1 MSRQDPAESATM
13 KAPAVEKV
21 IIVGGG
27 ISAWTAAVAIGQ
39 AFAEQK
45 LRLTLVDTGVAET
58 EALATHP
65 QSLAFLNSLGLNE
78 IELVKKARASFR
90 LGTLFNTWN
99 HPRHEYLQPFGS
111 HGGPLGH
118 VSFQHFAIKRH
129 LLGGSGAFE
138 DYSLGAVAARAGKFR
153 HPESNPQSIFS
164 TLAYAHH
171 IGRQDLEQLLAE
183 RAQQL
188 GVKMVRGAVEDVS
201 LDADSGFVSS
211 VLLDSGERLAAELF
225 VDCSGPKATLIGQAL
240 GQDFDDWSKWFAADK
255 VIRCTTPLAVRLEP
269 YTTVTGHER
278 GWLRQVALQ
287 NEVQAEF
294 HFSSQDLDEHQTT
307 QALASALQGQAPGE
321 FETSD
326 VTHGLRGQPWFR
338 NCVAFGEA
346 AGRVEPLDISNLA
359 LVFNAIQRF
368 LGLFP
373 DRSCSPLLARR
384 FNRLTRWEFEN
395 LRDLSLLRYQA
406 VERDDAAL
414 WSQWRNQPLPDSLR
428 RKMSLFQSNGQIAYR
443 EQEVFFEPY
452 QAAAFIGLEK
462 WPDSYDPFLD
472 TFDFDELT
480 QRFDGMKRMI
490 RETVAQMPSHHA
502 LFRRT

>member
-1 MSRQDPAESATM
+1 MQ
-13 KAPAVEKV
+13 APAIEKV

-27 ISAWTAAVAIGQ
+27 ISGWTAAVAIGQ
-39 AFAEQK
+39 AFAEQN
-45 LRLTLVDTGVAET
+45 LQLTLVDTGVAET

-65 QSLAFLNSLGLNE
+65 QSLAFLHNLGLTE
-78 IELVKKARASFR
+78 VELVKKARASFR
-90 LGTLFNTWN
+90 LGTLFNAWN
-99 HPRHEYLQPFGS
+99 HPKHQYMHPFGS

-118 VSFQHFAIKRH
+118 VSFQHLAIKRH
-129 LLGGSGAFE
+129 LLGDSVAFE

-153 HPESNPQSIFS
+153 HPENNPQSIFS

-188 GVKMVRGAVEDVS
+188 GVKVVKGAVEDVT
-201 LDADSGFVSS
+201 LDTDSGFISS

-225 VDCSGPKATLIGQAL
+225 IDCSGRQATLIGQAL
-240 GQDFDDWSKWFAADK
+240 EQDFDDWSKWFATDK
-255 VIRCTTPLAVRLEP
+255 VLRCTAPQAAPREP
-269 YTTVTGHER
+269 YTTVSGHER
-278 GWLRQVALQ
+278 GWLRQVPLQ
-287 NEVQAEF
+287 DEVQAEF
-294 HFSSQDLDEHQTT
+294 YFSSQDLNEDQAQ
-307 QALASALQGQAPGE
+307 QALASALHGQAPGD
-321 FETSD
+321 FEASD
-326 VTHGLRGQPWFR
+326 ISHGLRDQPWFR
-338 NCVAFGEA
+338 NCVAFDEA

-359 LVFNAIQRF
+359 LVFNAVQRF

-414 WSQWRNQPLPDSLR
+414 WSQWRNEPLPDSLR

-472 TFDFDELT
+472 AFDFEELT

-502 LFRRT
+502 LFG

>member
-1 MSRQDPAESATM
+1 MN
-13 KAPAVEKV
+13 APAIEKV

-27 ISAWTAAVAIGQ
+27 ISGWTAAVAIGQ

-45 LRLTLVDTGVAET
+45 LQLTLLDTGAAET

-65 QSLAFLNSLGLNE
+65 QSLAFLSNLGLNE

-90 LGTLFNTWN
+90 LGTLFDAWN
-99 HPRHEYLQPFGS
+99 HPRHQYLQPFGS
-111 HGGPLGH
+111 HGGPLGQ
-118 VSFQHFAIKRH
+118 VSFQHFAIKRR
-129 LLGGSGAFE
+129 LLGDSGAFE

-188 GVKMVRGAVEDVS
+188 GVKVVRGAVEDVA
-201 LDADSGFVSS
+201 LDADSGFIAS
-211 VLLDSGERLAAELF
+211 VLLDSGERLAGELF
-225 VDCSGPKATLIGQAL
+225 IDCSGPQATLIGQAL
-240 GQDFDDWSKWFAADK
+240 GQGLDDWSKWFATDR
-255 VIRCTTPLAVRLEP
+255 VIRCSAPQAVPREP
-269 YTTVTGHER
+269 YTRVTGHER
-278 GWLRQVALQ
+278 GWLRQVPLQ

-294 HFSSQDLDEHQTT
+294 HFSSQDLNEDQASE
-307 QALASALQGQAPGE
+307 ALAKALQDQAPGA

-326 VTHGLRGQPWFR
+326 VIHGLRDQPWFK

-346 AGRVEPLDISNLA
+346 AGRVEPLDVSNLA
-359 LVFNAIQRF
+359 LVFNAVQRF

-395 LRDLSLLRYQA
+395 LRDLSLLRFQA
-406 VERDDAAL
+406 VARDDAAL

-472 TFDFDELT
+472 AFDFEELT

-490 RETVAQMPSHHA
+490 QETAAQMPSHHA
-502 LFRRT
+502 LFG